1 MTRRFVVP
9 ALLFAGA
16 LTLAG
21 CSSQKPDSSQ
31 FSGFLGDYSQL
42 KPAVSPSGQPVLRWV
57 DPKLNLQ
64 NYSSVLVERPV
75 YYPQPKPNSNID
87 QNTLDGV
94 PDYLKKQVELQLGS
108 RYRIVQQADRD
119 TLVLRTAIT
128 GVNIS
133 AEGLHAYEVIPVALV
148 VAATTTAIGTR
159 DQDTEVYVEFEALD
173 GSTGKPVAKVVRKGA
188 GKTLENSSTH
198 LTLDD
203 LKPVLDGW
211 ARDAANFKP

>member
-1 MTRRFVVP
+1 M
-9 ALLFAGA
+9 
-16 LTLAG
+16 
-21 CSSQKPDSSQ
+21 
-31 FSGFLGDYSQL
+31 
-42 KPAVSPSGQPVLRWV
+42 LRWV
-57 DPKLNLQ
+57 DPNLKLA

-75 YYPQPKPNSNID
+75 YYPPPKPNENLD
-87 QNTLDGV
+87 QTTLNEI

-119 TLVLRTAIT
+119 TLVLRTAIS
-128 GVNIS
+128 GVDVSN
-133 AEGLHAYEVIPVALV
+133 EGLHAYEVIPIALV
-148 VAATTTAIGTR
+148 VAATSTAIGTR
-159 DQDTEVYVEFEALD
+159 DQDTEVFVEFEALD
-173 GSTGKPVAKVVRKGA
+173 GATSKPVAKVVRKGA

>member
-1 MTRRFVVP
+1 MTRRYVVP
-9 ALLFAGA
+9 TLLFATA
-16 LTLAG
+16 LALAG
-21 CSSQKPDSSQ
+21 CSSQKPDASQ
-31 FSGFLGDYSQL
+31 YSGFLGDYSHL
-42 KPAVSPSGQPVLRWV
+42 KPATSPSGQPVLRWV
-57 DPKLNLQ
+57 DPNLKLQ

-75 YYPQPKPNSNID
+75 YYPPPKPTENID
-87 QNTLDGV
+87 QKTLNEI
-94 PDYLKKQVELQLGS
+94 PDYLKQQVELQLGS

-133 AEGLHAYEVIPVALV
+133 TEGLKAYEVIPIALV
-148 VAATTTAIGTR
+148 VAATTTAVGTR

-173 GSTGKPVAKVVRKGA
+173 GATSKPVAQVVRKGA
-188 GKTLENSSTH
+188 GKTLENTSTH
-198 LTLDD
+198 LSLAD

>member
-9 ALLFAGA
+9 ALLFAG
-16 LTLAG
+16 TLALVG

-42 KPAVSPSGQPVLRWV
+42 KPAVSPSGEPVLRWI
-57 DPKLNLQ
+57 DPQLKLQ

-75 YYPQPKPNSNID
+75 YYPPPKPSANLD
-87 QNTLDGV
+87 QKTLDEI
-94 PDYLKKQVELQLGS
+94 PDYLKQQVELQLGS

-119 TLVLRTAIT
+119 TLVLRTAIS
-128 GVNIS
+128 GVDVSN
-133 AEGLHAYEVIPVALV
+133 EGLHAYEVIPIALV
-148 VAATTTAIGTR
+148 VAATSTAIGTR

-173 GSTGKPVAKVVRKGA
+173 GATSKPVAKVVRKGA